1 MLVFNTFIIINMKEK
16 HYNINSDDVYMHHYN
31 PHHYRRSKKFTPCRR
46 LLPSNKTK
54 KAKFALLSLIKWF
67 PWQPY
72 ITFLL
77 NFMLLDEGYID
88 VPIYGFILIPFNT
101 K

>member
-1 MLVFNTFIIINMKEK
+1 MMCRCTITIPIITRGQKIYSM
-16 HYNINSDDVYMHHYN
+16 SMV
-31 PHHYRRSKKFTPCRR
+31 
-46 LLPSNKTK
+46 PSNKTK

-67 PWQPY
+67 PWQPD

-88 VPIYGFILIPFNT
+88 VSMYGFILIPFNT